1 MAGFLFDEY
10 RAALKAATGKSQRK
24 ILLAR
29 AAEDENVSAAQLR
42 KLRAQADRLEARR

>member
-10 RAALKAATGKSQRK
+10 RAALKAAPGPDQRR

-29 AAEDENVSAAQLR
+29 ASEDENITENQMR
-42 KLRAQADRLEARR
+42 KLKAQADRLEARR